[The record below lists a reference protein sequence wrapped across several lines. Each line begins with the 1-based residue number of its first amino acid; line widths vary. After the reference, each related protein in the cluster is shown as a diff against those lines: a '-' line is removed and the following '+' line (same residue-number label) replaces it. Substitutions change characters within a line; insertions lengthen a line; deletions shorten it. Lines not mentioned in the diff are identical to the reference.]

1 MISIEV
7 SLLRP
12 AVCLSGNQETPYL
25 KCDAH
30 DGTGFTSVGRAA
42 KRDSS
47 VGIAGLILTEVSTE
61 AGGGG
66 CLGGWWAPTALKH
79 SACPL
84 GHTPPSVS
92 PKHKHKTQNTKLK
105 HSACPLGQ
113 HSYLPPS
120 CQCQT
125 TKHSFDS
132 DRGNCKD
139 CKIDDE
145 DDLMIVVMTAQLH
158 CQKLIVMSFPFPFS

>member
-1 MISIEV
+1 M
-7 SLLRP
+7 P
-12 AVCLSGNQETPYL
+12 DAYLSGNQQETRYL
-25 KCDAH
+25 KRYAH
-30 DGTGFTSVGRAA
+30 DGTRITSIGRAA

-92 PKHKHKTQNTKLK
+92 PKHKHKTQNTKHKTQNSSTLRAPRANTALPSSVSPK
-105 HSACPLGQ
+105 HRCDGD
-113 HSYLPPS
+113 HVN
-120 CQCQT
+120 CQ
-125 TKHSFDS
+125 
-132 DRGNCKD
+132 D

-145 DDLMIVVMTAQLH
+145 DDLMIALPKTH
-158 CQKLIVMSFPFPFS
+158 CHVILLSIPT

>member
-1 MISIEV
+1 M
-7 SLLRP
+7 P
-12 AVCLSGNQETPYL
+12 YAYLSGNQQETRYL
-25 KCDAH
+25 KRYAH
-30 DGTGFTSVGRAA
+30 DGTRITSIGRAA

-92 PKHKHKTQNTKLK
+92 PKHKHKTQNSST
-105 HSACPLGQ
+105 
-113 HSYLPPS
+113 LPAPRAN
-120 CQCQT
+120 T
-125 TKHSFDS
+125 
-132 DRGNCKD
+132 
-139 CKIDDE
+139 
-145 DDLMIVVMTAQLH
+145 
-158 CQKLIVMSFPFPFS
+158 SFPSSVSPKHRCDGDQLIMLIAKIVRLTMRMT